1 LPAAGLLI
9 LLMLQAC
16 VSVPPP
22 EEAAEKSIGARYVI
36 SDRSHL
42 DAEYVIDGQP
52 VVLIDGRSEVQL
64 VPGAA
69 SRVVTRYFGNELRH
83 DLDGD
88 GVEDVVFLV
97 TREAGG
103 SGVHFYVVAALAKPG
118 GPVGSHGLLL
128 GDRIAPQSIERG
140 PPGRVIVNFAERAP
154 GESFAVPPSIGKTLW
169 LHFDPAMRQFGELV
183 RDFEGEADPSS
194 MTLQMHRW
202 TWVKLTLA
210 DGSEEK
216 PADAPAF
223 TLEFQ
228 PGGRLSATTDCNVL
242 AGEYVVDGHRLGI
255 SELAATRMYC
265 EGSQEAWFSGLLRAA
280 TGFGFTGKGELIINL
295 GAGGGSMTFR

>member
-1 LPAAGLLI
+1 MPLLAA
-9 LLMLQAC
+9 AC
-16 VSVPPP
+16 LAASAACTSPVAQPGPSGVP
-22 EEAAEKSIGARYVI
+22 GQ
-36 SDRSHL
+36 RSHL

-52 VVLIDGRSEVQL
+52 VVLVEGVSDVQL

-97 TREAGG
+97 THETGG
-103 SGVHFYVVAALAKPG
+103 SGVYFYVVAALSTPG
-118 GPVGSHGLLL
+118 GAVGSHGLLL
-128 GDRIAPQSIERG
+128 GDRIAPQSIQPG
-140 PPGRVIVNFAERAP
+140 PPAQVMVNYAERAP

-169 LHFDPAMRQFGELV
+169 LRFDPATRQFGELV
-183 RDFEGEADPSS
+183 RDFEGEADPSR
-194 MTLQMHRW
+194 MTLHIHRW
-202 TWVKLTLA
+202 TWRKQTLA

-216 PADAPAF
+216 PTDASAF

-228 PGGRLSATTDCNVL
+228 PGGRLTATTGCSEL
-242 AGEYVVDGHRLGI
+242 AGDYVVDGRRLGI
-255 SELAATRMYC
+255 SKLAATRTHC
-265 EGSQEAWFSGLLRAA
+265 EGSQAAWFPGLLRTA
-280 TGFGFTGKGELIINL
+280 TGFGFTGKGELVINL

>member
-1 LPAAGLLI
+1 MNPVAQPGPSGLPG
-9 LLMLQAC
+9 Q
-16 VSVPPP
+16 
-22 EEAAEKSIGARYVI
+22 
-36 SDRSHL
+36 RSHL
-42 DAEYVIDGQP
+42 DAEYIIDGQP
-52 VVLIDGRSEVQL
+52 VVLVEGVSEVQL

-69 SRVVTRYFGNELRH
+69 TRVVTRYFGNELRH

-97 TREAGG
+97 THETGG
-103 SGVHFYVVAALAKPG
+103 SGVYFYVVAALSTPDGA
-118 GPVGSHGLLL
+118 VGTHGLLL
-128 GDRIAPQSIERG
+128 GDRIAPQSIEPG
-140 PPGRVIVNFAERAP
+140 PPGRVRVNYAERAP

-169 LHFDPAMRQFGELV
+169 LHFDPATRQFGELV
-183 RDFEGEADPSS
+183 RDFEGEADPSR

-202 TWVKLTLA
+202 TWLKRTLA

-216 PADAPAF
+216 PTDAATF

-228 PGGRLSATTDCNVL
+228 PGGRLTATTGCREL

-255 SELAATRMYC
+255 SELAATSMHC
-265 EGSQEAWFSGLLRAA
+265 EGSQEAWFSGVLGAA
-280 TGFGFTGKGELIINL
+280 TGFGFTGKGELVISL